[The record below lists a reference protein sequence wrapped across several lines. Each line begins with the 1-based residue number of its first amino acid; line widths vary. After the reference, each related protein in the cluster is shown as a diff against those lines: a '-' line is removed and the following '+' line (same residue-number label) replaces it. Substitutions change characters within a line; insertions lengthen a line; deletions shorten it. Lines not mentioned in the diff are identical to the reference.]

1 MLTNCMDYVIIIL
14 LKGEIKMRYTMTFDV
29 DIDENDVKEFVRT
42 LELELAKMEMADE
55 PVNFSVSAI
64 KYKYEEIQ

>member
-1 MLTNCMDYVIIIL
+1 MKYI
-14 LKGEIKMRYTMTFDV
+14 MTFDV

-55 PVNFSVSAI
+55 PVNFSVSNI
-64 KYKYEEIQ
+64 KYEEE